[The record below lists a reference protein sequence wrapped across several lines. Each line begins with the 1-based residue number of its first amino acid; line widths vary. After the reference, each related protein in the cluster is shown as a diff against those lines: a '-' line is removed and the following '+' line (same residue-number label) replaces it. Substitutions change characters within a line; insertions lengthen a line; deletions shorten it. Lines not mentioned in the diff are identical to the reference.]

1 MPHSIDIRGVQPAPV
16 HSLGPDFSGTSP
28 IGESLAFNNYYLERD
43 GKPFLAVS
51 GECHYSRLDPSRWED
66 AIIKMRMGGVDIVS
80 TYVFWNHIEEVEG
93 AFDFT
98 GRRDLRRF
106 VALCQKHGLYV
117 ILRVGPFAHGEARN
131 GGLPDWLYGKPF
143 EVRTTDEGF
152 LDQVRCLYGHISQ
165 QVKGLFFRDGGPVI
179 GVQLDNE
186 YMHSSAPWEMTTG
199 VSDEWINVGSEGE
212 AYILKL
218 REIALDCGLTPAF
231 FTGTAWGGAAYSP
244 RVLPLWGGYPYR
256 PWLFYNHSGEH
267 PATEEYIYEDYH
279 RDGATFADDFA
290 PAYPPSRRPYACCEM
305 GGGMMCSYRYRFI
318 LPYRSVDALANVKLG
333 SGCNLIGYYMF
344 HGGTNPTGKGG
355 VYLNESQVPKRS
367 YDYQAALG
375 EFGQVRQSYRRLKCI
390 HHLLHSFGD
399 RLAPMV
405 TALPEG
411 ATSIDPSDTAPLRFA
426 VRTDGER
433 GFLFI
438 NNFQDHR
445 AMPPRFHEHVLIQTP
460 GDSYDFDISLAP
472 DENAMLP
479 FDFDM
484 DGITLHQANAQPLL
498 RAVVDGRVTYVFM
511 VPDGMDGTF
520 RFEDGTLITSVT
532 ARPEGEA
539 VSRFT
544 VTKGEQSVDVLSV
557 SRDMANNLYQL
568 RDGSLVFTDAALLE
582 DPDGQLRLETT
593 RPENTLYTL
602 PADLLK
608 GVGERLADRD
618 GLGAYRI
625 CAEPKQ
631 IPVRLTRTAPHRWSV
646 TLPAGAMAGLK
657 DIRLQ
662 IDYTGDIGMLFLGNE
677 IISDNF
683 CNGDTWEV
691 GLREHLG
698 KEATEMTLVVAPL
711 RQGSRINV
719 DSPMAARSEHA
730 ETTVGEVM
738 SVRAQGV
745 YEILICREA
754 TNQNLSG

>member
-1 MPHSIDIRGVQPAPV
+1 MPHSIDIRGVQPALLYT
-16 HSLGPDFSGTSP
+16 LGPDFSGSSP
-28 IGESLAFNNYYLERD
+28 TGETLAFNNYYLERN

-66 AIIKMRMGGVDIVS
+66 AIVKMRMGGVDIVA
-80 TYVFWNHIEEVEG
+80 TYVFWNHIEETEG

-117 ILRVGPFAHGEARN
+117 ILRVGPFAHGEVRN

-152 LDQVRCLYGHISQ
+152 LDLVRRLYGRIGQ

-186 YMHSSAPWEMTTG
+186 YMHSAAPWEMTTG

-218 REIALDCGLTPAF
+218 REIALDSGLAPAF

-256 PWLFYNHSGEH
+256 PWLFYNRGGEH

-279 RDGATFADDFA
+279 RDGATFADDFS

-305 GGGMMCSYRYRFI
+305 GSGMMCSYRYRFV

-344 HGGTNPTGKGG
+344 HGGTNPIGRGG
-355 VYLNESQVPKRS
+355 MPLNESQVPKRS

-375 EFGQVRQSYRRLKCI
+375 EFGQVRESYRRLKCI

-405 TALPEG
+405 TVLPEG
-411 ATSIDPSDTAPLRFA
+411 ASSIDPSDTVPLRFA
-426 VRTDGER
+426 VRTDGEG

-445 AMPPRFHEHVLIQTP
+445 AMPPRRHEHVRIEAP
-460 GDSYDFDISLAP
+460 DGSYDFDISLAP
-472 DENAMLP
+472 DENAILP
-479 FDFDM
+479 FGFDM
-484 DGITLHQANAQPLL
+484 DGITLRQANAQPIL
-498 RAVVDGRVTYVFM
+498 RAVFDGRTTYVFM

-520 RFEDGTLITSVT
+520 CFEDGAVIAGVAS
-532 ARPEGEA
+532 RPGGETI
-539 VSRFT
+539 SRFT
-544 VTKGEQSVDVLSV
+544 VTKGERSVDVLAV

-582 DPDGQLRLETT
+582 YPDGQLRLETT
-593 RPENTLYTL
+593 RPENTLYTF
-602 PADLLK
+602 PADLLEGI
-608 GVGERLADRD
+608 GVRLADRE
-618 GLGAYRI
+618 GLGVYRI
-625 CAEPKQ
+625 CAKPKQ
-631 IPVRLTRTAPHRWSV
+631 IPVRLARTAHHRWSV
-646 TLPAGAMAGLK
+646 KLPAGAMTGLK

-662 IDYTGDIGMLFLGNE
+662 IDYTGDIGMLFLGSE
-677 IISDNF
+677 MISDNF

-691 GLREHLG
+691 GLRERPCEG
-698 KEATEMTLVVAPL
+698 DTTMTLVVAPL
-711 RQGSRINV
+711 RQDSRISV

-730 ETTVGEVM
+730 EAMVGEVT

-745 YEILICREA
+745 YEILICRSA